1 MLPLT
6 TEVSLT
12 EKAISRLKDIKAY
25 GDKFLR
31 VSVVPGGCSGM
42 TFNAIVDDA
51 QTGFDIVVYDLDGIK
66 VITDR
71 ESNPYLG
78 GLEIDY
84 SDDLIQ
90 AGFRFKNKKALKS
103 CACGSSF
110 EV

>member
-1 MLPLT
+1 MLPMT

-12 EKAISRLKDIKAY
+12 EKAIARLKDIKVY

>member
-51 QTGFDIVVYDLDGIK
+51 QTGFDIVVYDFG
-66 VITDR
+66 R
-71 ESNPYLG
+71 NQ
-78 GLEIDY
+78 
-84 SDDLIQ
+84 SDHRPGKQSLSWWTGD
-90 AGFRFKNKKALKS
+90 
-103 CACGSSF
+103 
-110 EV
+110 